1 MANQQKKAE
10 GLASLGRYGDTMLVH
25 MQPNEV
31 AGLQKLAESQG
42 STLTI
47 NPETGMPEAFLSG
60 FLGSLLPTFAGVAGG
75 AFGGPMGA
83 AAAGALTSYAQGNRD
98 PLAIAMGGLSG
109 YGGGQIGS
117 ALGSMPGAV
126 TPTAASAEAAN
137 VVASQPA
144 VSNVMGA
151 NLAPGVTAAAPQGMT
166 TQGLN
171 AIANKTNNLQHLAKG
186 TTGQGFSPQA
196 TLDMLGD
203 SRVPLPKIAEV
214 GKSSFSSQPYP
225 DFTSNTGF
233 TADARIPT
241 PEGRIMGPGGSTI
254 STGPAYGGSID
265 SINMSVNDATS
276 FQPNFE
282 SAPVAANEAYKY
294 TPQTPLEKGLAIGER
309 AAGVPD
315 KLQASGRGISGAF
328 DDPTEFFERVG
339 GKEYYDST
347 GKLINEGGKGSF
359 GYGAA
364 KVGAPI
370 AMAGMEGYYED
381 LYDGYSGSPLE
392 DNRFR
397 GPQGQLNLSGSTGLR
412 LVADG
417 GYIKGYKG
425 GGVAHPTGGGVT
437 GRGLAPGTPVA
448 GAMGGGQRQGQ
459 GQGQGSLGIMAALG
473 NAQITNNAT
482 GQVMDTSGMAPE
494 EIFKRYFNLNRNFTP
509 ATPVRVGEVKSGG
522 GIAGLNDGGYLQGPG
537 DGVSDSIAARIEG
550 TQPAAL
556 SDGEFVVPAR
566 IVSELGNGSSEA
578 GADRLYAMM
587 DRVEKDRERTTGQ
600 GNIAVDTNAERRLP
614 A

>member
-1 MANQQKKAE
+1 MANPQKKAE

-117 ALGSMPGAV
+117 ALGSMSGAV
-126 TPTAASAEAAN
+126 TPAAASAEAAN

-144 VSNVMGA
+144 VSNAMGA
-151 NLAPGVTAAAPQGMT
+151 NLAPGVTASAPQGMT

-203 SRVPLPKIAEV
+203 SRVPLPKVA
-214 GKSSFSSQPYP
+214 SFSSQPYP
-225 DFTSNTGF
+225 DFTPNTGF
-233 TADARIPT
+233 TA

-265 SINMSVNDATS
+265 SINTSVNNATG

-347 GKLINEGGKGSF
+347 GKLINEGGKGNF
-359 GYGAA
+359 AYGAA

-412 LVADG
+412 LVANG
-417 GYIKGYKG
+417 GYIEGYKG

-437 GRGLAPGTPVA
+437 G
-448 GAMGGGQRQGQ
+448 QGQ
-459 GQGQGSLGIMAALG
+459 GQGQGQDSLGIMAALG

-494 EIFKRYFNLNRNFTP
+494 EIFKRYFDLNRNFTP
-509 ATPVRVGEVKSGG
+509 VTPVRVGEVKSGG